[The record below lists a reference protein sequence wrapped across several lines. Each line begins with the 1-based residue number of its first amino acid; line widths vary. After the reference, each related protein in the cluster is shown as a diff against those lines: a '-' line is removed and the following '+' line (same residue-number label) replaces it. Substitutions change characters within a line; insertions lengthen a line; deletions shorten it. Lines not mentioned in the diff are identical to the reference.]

1 MEREY
6 SHLLA
11 WSTYTWIALSSTC
24 MGLLQG
30 LPTLQICS
38 SKMGVS
44 ISVYECPPTPAVHFM
59 DAKYS
64 QLPSMC
70 HSAAV
75 PAQGGPVGSG
85 AQQAARQGTECPS
98 PLLAGTLVSP

>member
-6 SHLLA
+6 SYLLA
-11 WSTYTWIALSSTC
+11 WSTYTRIALSSTC

-30 LPTLQICS
+30 LPTSQICS

-44 ISVYECPPTPAVHFM
+44 ISVYECPSPTVHSM

-64 QLPSMC
+64 QFPSMR
-70 HSAAV
+70 HAAAV

-85 AQQAARQGTECPS
+85 AQQTARQRTGCPS
-98 PLLAGTLVSP
+98 PLLAGTLVST